1 MTKQDKFNY
10 GSVVVGIATLAVVF
24 IASWILDM

>member
-10 GSVVVGIATLAVVF
+10 GSVVVGLVVLAIVF
-24 IASWILDM
+24 IVSWTWGV